1 VRGFRLLAPLE
12 PTHPFLTTTQRQA
25 STHSAPSSIEFT
37 VIYLDSR
44 FTGYDLNAMG
54 FPSVETC
61 MAVVLE
67 TKDWLVGWHAM
78 NTGSL
83 LGDAAAFG
91 AYVAKMGDSKPVRL
105 YGVTHLSRKASMK
118 MLKVEMEDIADRM
131 NYKGKVS
138 CFHMPE
144 RRTPQQDLVLFNR
157 RGDGVRCE
165 VRYIDQRDVTHI
177 EKQVTP
183 SKTPHQVISGG
194 NVGPLTTNV
203 IDERTQTIVT
213 SATSPIRVSGTYD
226 PATLATIGDKDW
238 TSFSV

>member
-1 VRGFRLLAPLE
+1 M
-12 PTHPFLTTTQRQA
+12 
-25 STHSAPSSIEFT
+25 
-37 VIYLDSR
+37 IYLDSR
-44 FTGYDLNAMG
+44 FCGYDLNAMG

-91 AYVAKMGDSKPVRL
+91 AYVTKMGDSTPVRL

-118 MLKVEMEDIADRM
+118 MLKQEMEDIADRM
-131 NYKGKVS
+131 NYRGKVS

-144 RRTPQQDLVLFNR
+144 RRGSQQDLVLFNR
-157 RGDGVRCE
+157 RGSGVKCE
-165 VRYIDQRDVTHI
+165 VRYIDQTEVTHI

-183 SKTPHQVISGG
+183 SKTPHQVVSAGK
-194 NVGPLTTNV
+194 VGALTTTV
-203 IDERTQTIVT
+203 IDDMTQTFVT
-213 SATSPIRVSGTYD
+213 SPTSPIRVSGTYD
-226 PATLATIGDKDW
+226 PASLATIGDKDW
-238 TSFSV
+238 TTFSV

>member
-1 VRGFRLLAPLE
+1 M
-12 PTHPFLTTTQRQA
+12 
-25 STHSAPSSIEFT
+25 STPVTPYRMDAT

-44 FTGYDLNAMG
+44 FCGYDLNTMG

-91 AYVAKMGDSKPVRL
+91 AYVTKMGDSKPVRL

-118 MLKVEMEDIADRM
+118 MLKQEMGDIADRM
-131 NYKGKVS
+131 NYTGKVS

-144 RRTPQQDLVLFNR
+144 RRSPQQDLVLFNR
-157 RGDGVRCE
+157 RSGGVKCE
-165 VRYIDQRDVTHI
+165 VRYVDQKEVTHV
-177 EKQVTP
+177 EAQVTP
-183 SKTPHQVISGG
+183 SKTRHQVVSAGK
-194 NVGPLTTNV
+194 VGALTTTV
-203 IDERTQTIVT
+203 INDLTQTFVT
-213 SATSPIRVSGTYD
+213 SPTSPIRTSGSFD
-226 PATLATIGDKDW
+226 LAKLAAVGDKDW